1 MAPTEILAEQH
12 FRTVTALLNGESLD
26 GATAICHPPFMD
38 KPVHVALLRGGL
50 GAKAKARAQAAITTG
65 AVDIAIGT
73 HALLQEGVQMPRLA
87 LAVVDE
93 QHRFGVMQRSA
104 LREKSKQG
112 GDPDE
117 SGGGAAHL
125 LVMTATPI
133 PRTLALTTYGDLE
146 VSVLDEMP
154 PGRKPIKTVLIE
166 SGQRNEAYNFVYEQV
181 RQGRQA
187 FIICPL
193 VEESEAET
201 MADVRAATTEFE
213 RLRDDVF
220 PQLSLSLLHG
230 RMNAQTKDETMA
242 AFRDHLVDILVST
255 AVVEVGID
263 IPNANMIMIE
273 GAERFGLAQLHQ
285 FRGRVGRG
293 EAQSYCLLLSDSASA
308 EARER
313 LRLMEEHQDGFK
325 LAEEDL
331 RLRGEGDVFGTRQS
345 GLPQLKVARLTD
357 VQALEAARR
366 DAGALLAEDAQL
378 ALPEHAP
385 LAAAVQR
392 LVDGSGDIN

>member
-1 MAPTEILAEQH
+1 
-12 FRTVTALLNGESLD
+12 
-26 GATAICHPPFMD
+26 
-38 KPVHVALLRGGL
+38 VHVALLRGGL

-104 LREKSKQG
+104 LREKSKG
-112 GDPDE
+112 SADADA

-146 VSVLDEMP
+146 ISVLDEMP

-213 RLRDDVF
+213 RLRDGVF
-220 PQLSLSLLHG
+220 PQLSLALLHG
-230 RMNAQTKDETMA
+230 RMNAQMKDETMA
-242 AFRDHLVDILVST
+242 AFRDHLIDILVST

-263 IPNANMIMIE
+263 IPNANLIMIE

-293 EAQSYCLLLSDSASA
+293 EAQSFCLLLSDSASA

-313 LRLMEEHQDGFK
+313 LRLMEGHQDGFK

-345 GLPQLKVARLTD
+345 GLPAIKVARLTD

-392 LVDGSGDIN
+392 LVEGPGDIN